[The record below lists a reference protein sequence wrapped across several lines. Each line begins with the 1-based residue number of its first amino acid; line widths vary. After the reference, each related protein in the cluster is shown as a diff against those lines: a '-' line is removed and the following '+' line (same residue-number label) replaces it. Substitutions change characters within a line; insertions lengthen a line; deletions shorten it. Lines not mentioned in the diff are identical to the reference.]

1 MLIHLEKF
9 QLPDKKFQE
18 EDHIQVI
25 FIQIYQLFMKE
36 QEE

>member
-9 QLPDKKFQE
+9 LLPDNKFQE

-25 FIQIYQLFMKE
+25 FIPTYQLFTKE